1 MLAIKKYFA
10 VWLLL
15 GFTAL
20 FAEDLMQVSFPENVG
35 IKVPVGWTAEY
46 RQAPIVFILYAPLD
60 GSALRTNA
68 NLVIETLPRTMKPA
82 EYIGIALQSLKNLYS
97 DLTVLENA
105 DGSLLIERIHNGAA
119 IKQLIRVYIKS
130 KKAYV
135 LTFTAGAEQYGD
147 YADTFS
153 SIIKT
158 FKY

>member
-1 MLAIKKYFA
+1 MIAIKKYFA

-20 FAEDLMQVSFPENVG
+20 FAEDLMQVSFPEGVS

-82 EYIGIALQSLKNLYS
+82 EYIGIALQS
-97 DLTVLENA
+97 
-105 DGSLLIERIHNGAA
+105 
-119 IKQLIRVYIKS
+119 
-130 KKAYV
+130 
-135 LTFTAGAEQYGD
+135 FTA
-147 YADTFS
+147 
-153 SIIKT
+153 I
-158 FKY
+158 

>member
-20 FAEDLMQVSFPENVG
+20 FAEDLMQVSFPEGVS
-35 IKVPVGWTAEY
+35 IKAPVGWTAEY

-68 NLVIETLPRTMKPA
+68 NLVIETLPRTMTPT
-82 EYIGIALQSLKNLYS
+82 EFGIALQSLKNLYS

-105 DGSLLIERIHNGAA
+105 DGSLLIERTHNGAA